1 MDFFSYTN
9 KNWGKNKELFM
20 GFFWCGIMNI
30 HNNKLVYDA
39 YNKLGEYIYLFIYL
53 FI

>member
-1 MDFFSYTN
+1 
-9 KNWGKNKELFM
+9 M

-39 YNKLGEYIYLFIYL
+39 YNKLGEYIYILKKFTYIYKNL
-53 FI
+53 INEKFVI